1 VQRYVFE
8 VKAAGT
14 VRVQAADENEVRKVV
29 PHSTAARAVLIS
41 PGPDEVRM
49 ANDNNAKFGWDA
61 TISSVNFRVRGGLT
75 LVSENGIG
83 VKRQRR

>member
-1 VQRYVFE
+1 MRTRCGKSFPLDGREGGAYI
-8 VKAAGT
+8 A
-14 VRVQAADENEVRKVV
+14 
-29 PHSTAARAVLIS
+29 
-41 PGPDEVRM
+41 GPDEVRM

>member
-1 VQRYVFE
+1 
-8 VKAAGT
+8 
-14 VRVQAADENEVRKVV
+14 
-29 PHSTAARAVLIS
+29 
-41 PGPDEVRM
+41 M